1 MLEPAYTA
9 ASLPMSHSAPHRALY
24 THNTNIYADP
34 TSRWTCDSS
43 HPVYMIIDLKS
54 FYASVECV
62 LRGLDPMTTDLVV
75 ADPDRGEGTICL
87 AVSPS
92 LKKKGVG
99 GRARVYEIPKS
110 FEYITA
116 PPRMAEYEKASA
128 RVYSVYLQYFSR
140 DDIHVYSCDEAFID
154 VTNYLELYQMTPK
167 QLGMEVMNAVLDA
180 TGLRSTCGIGTNLY
194 LAKVALDIVSKHS
207 PDFIGILDMDSYQAT
222 LWDHRPLS
230 DFWMIAGGK
239 SRRLAKYGIHTMREL
254 ARAAFCD
261 DSFLYREFGIDAE
274 ILIDHAF
281 GAEPVRMADIKDYG
295 VPGLCGSAASSG
307 LCGAASDVS
316 AASPGL
322 YGSASSSV
330 RHSHSISSGQVLLRD
345 YNFED
350 AEVVVKEMVD
360 SLCLQMASQ
369 HVATA
374 SITFFIS
381 YSDKWTDADGLP
393 AFATGATISIRQPSD
408 SEMLWRP
415 LIAGSYEKTTR
426 RDAPIRR
433 IGICCNRVQK
443 VSSYQYSLFRSSG
456 EFCTDLEKELRVQ
469 DRERHLHDCMIQ
481 IRAAHG
487 KNAVLKGTNLERAG
501 TQILRNCEIGGHKS
515 GHTDSALQTH
525 KARATADGTGSA
537 LRTHQA
543 RAAAGGGSAHMVRQP
558 RPASSSLQPGS
569 HTNYPCK
576 TVQSSNALIAG
587 RQRRADESDDIRH
600 SAVMAGL

>member
-9 ASLPMSHSAPHRALY
+9 ASLPEAHSAHRALY
-24 THNTNIYADP
+24 TRNTNIYADP

-99 GRARVYEIPKS
+99 GRARVYEIPRS

-167 QLGMEVMNAVLDA
+167 ELGMEVMNAVLDA

-281 GAEPVRMADIKDYG
+281 GAEPVRMADIKGYG
-295 VPGLCGSAASSG
+295 VPGLCGSASGDSGSASG
-307 LCGAASDVS
+307 LCGSASGS
-316 AASPGL
+316 S
-322 YGSASSSV
+322 GSASGLCGSASGSSGSASGLCGSASPSG

-415 LIAGSYEKTTR
+415 LIAGSYERTTR

-443 VSSYQYSLFRSSG
+443 VSSYQYSLFRSNG
-456 EFCTDLEKELRVQ
+456 EFCTDLEEELRVQ
-469 DRERHLHDCMIQ
+469 DRDRHLHDCLIQ

-525 KARATADGTGSA
+525 KARTGAGGGSGAAAASPHASPQYGRTVTGTGSA
-537 LRTHQA
+537 LQTRQV
-543 RAAAGGGSAHMVRQP
+543 RAA
-558 RPASSSLQPGS
+558 
-569 HTNYPCK
+569 
-576 TVQSSNALIAG
+576 AG
-587 RQRRADESDDIRH
+587 RQRRADESDSMRH